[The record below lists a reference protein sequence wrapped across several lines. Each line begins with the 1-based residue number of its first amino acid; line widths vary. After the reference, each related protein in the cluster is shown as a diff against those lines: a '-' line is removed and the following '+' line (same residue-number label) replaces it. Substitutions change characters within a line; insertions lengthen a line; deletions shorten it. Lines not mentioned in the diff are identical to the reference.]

1 MSDERSSG
9 GRNKRRIGC
18 FVLEGFPKTCLL
30 LPYFLFFYLVVANI
44 QKFASNSRMKK
55 KEEGSQIGNN
65 FCASFVNSKNIENY
79 GFVLCLYYF
88 IIGKC
93 SSSMAQRPF

>member
-1 MSDERSSG
+1 
-9 GRNKRRIGC
+9 
-18 FVLEGFPKTCLL
+18 
-30 LPYFLFFYLVVANI
+30 
-44 QKFASNSRMKK
+44 MKK

-93 SSSMAQRPF
+93 SSSMAQRPFWIAIASAVVVDSPITH